1 VIAKIKISN
10 YRIENEKLE
19 IENYLAIVSEEDI
32 IEIHTRTSKNLT
44 YV

>member
-1 VIAKIKISN
+1 MIAEIKISN

-19 IENYLAIVSEEDI
+19 IENYLAIISEDDI